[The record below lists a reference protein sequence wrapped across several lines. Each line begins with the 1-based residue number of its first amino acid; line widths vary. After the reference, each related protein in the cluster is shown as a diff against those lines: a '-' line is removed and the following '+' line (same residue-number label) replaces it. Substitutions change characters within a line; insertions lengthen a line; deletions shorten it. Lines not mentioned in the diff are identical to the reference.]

1 MDKLLLSWE
10 ISMLYGLLNFSV
22 TGVIITTLLLT
33 HITIISVTIYLHRH
47 QSHRALDLHPVVSHF
62 FRFWLWLTTAQRT
75 KEWVAIHRKH
85 HAFVDKSDDPHSPQL
100 YGLKKI
106 LLEGVELYQKEAK
119 NQETL
124 SKYSHG
130 TPDDWIENHLY
141 SRYKPLGILL
151 MLLLDLLF
159 FGVIGLTIWAIQMLW
174 MPVLGAGFINGVGH
188 YWGYRNFEI
197 KDASTNIMPW
207 GILIG
212 GEELHNNHHTYAS
225 SAKLSVKWW
234 EFDIGWFYIKL
245 LSLFKLAK
253 VKKVSPKLTLS
264 KDKLQVDMDSVT
276 AVIRNRFQVMACYY
290 KDVILPVLNY
300 EKHQNA
306 DKATF
311 GHAKRLLKH
320 EDTHLDLK
328 SKTRL
333 RQLLHK
339 NYNLRL
345 VYEYRL
351 ELQNVWLHKK
361 SSQTEL
367 ITSLQHWCEKAEQ
380 SGIETLQKF
389 SMKIKSFTLKTGV
402 C

>member
-1 MDKLLLSWE
+1 
-10 ISMLYGLLNFSV
+10 MLNGLLNLSV
-22 TGVIITTLLLT
+22 TGLVIATLILT

-47 QSHRALDLHPVVSHF
+47 QSHRALDLHPAVSHF

-85 HAFVDKSDDPHSPQL
+85 HAFVDKKGDPHSPVV
-100 YGLKKI
+100 YGLRKI
-106 LLEGVELYQKEAK
+106 VLEGVELYQKEAK
-119 NQETL
+119 NEETL
-124 SKYSHG
+124 NKYSHG
-130 TPDDWIENHLY
+130 TPDDWIERHLY
-141 SRYKPLGILL
+141 SRFKPLGIGL
-151 MLLLDLLF
+151 MLILDLIF
-159 FGVIGLTIWAIQMLW
+159 FGVIGITVWAIQMLW

-245 LSLFKLAK
+245 LSLLKLAK
-253 VKKVSPKLTLS
+253 VKKISPKLTLS
-264 KDKLQVDMDSVT
+264 KDKLSVDLDSVS

-290 KDVILPVLNY
+290 KDVILPVLKY
-300 EKHQNA
+300 EKNHHH
-306 DKATF
+306 DKATY

-320 EDTHLDLK
+320 EDTRLDLK

-333 RQLLHK
+333 SNLL
-339 NYNLRL
+339 NVNCNLRT
-345 VYEYRL
+345 VYEYRI
-351 ELQNVWLHKK
+351 ELQKVWLLKR
-361 SSQTEL
+361 SSQAEL
-367 ITSLQHWCEKAEQ
+367 LTSLQQWCEKAEQ

-389 SMKIKSFTLKTGV
+389 SAKIKSFTWKSNE